1 MSTISASTTTLTGL
15 VQSSD
20 TTGTL
25 VFQTGATPST
35 SLTLGANQTIGLN
48 SSIVEK
54 ATISATAATG
64 TINYDAITQSVL
76 YYTTNASGN
85 WVVNVRGNSSVTLN
99 SLMAVGDSLSLTFLA
114 TQGATAYYTTGLTID
129 GSAQTVK
136 WQGGTAPASGNA
148 SSIDSYT
155 YVIIKTASATYTV
168 LGSQTKFA

>member
-48 SSIVEK
+48 SSILEA
-54 ATISATAATG
+54 ATVTSSPATG

-76 YYTTNASGN
+76 YSTANATGN
-85 WVVNVRGNSSVTLN
+85 WVLNVRGNGSTTL
-99 SLMAVGDSLSLTFLA
+99 DSLLA
-114 TQGATAYYTTGLTID
+114 TGQSLALTYVTTQSATAYYTTGLTID
-129 GSAQTVK
+129 GSSVTVK
-136 WQGGTAPASGNA
+136 WQGGTAPSSGNA
-148 SSIDSYT
+148 SALDVYT